1 MNTTTQP
8 KVEATPEVAIVTGAC
23 RGMGLAIAAQLARDG
38 FRVYGID
45 VQEAVLAKA
54 FTEAAAE
61 GLDMRPLPLDL
72 SDPAAIAALPARLG
86 SDYSRLRVLVNNAAI
101 SPKRAGKKIAFIDL
115 SLNDWNAVMGVNLTG
130 AFLMSQICLPPML
143 EAGFGRIVN
152 NSSVGGKTVIG
163 VAVATYNASK
173 AGLLGLTRALAME
186 VSPRGVTVNAIC
198 PGRIETAMTSEAV
211 PETNAALLA
220 RTAVGRFGTTQ
231 EIADLVS
238 FLASRKASFITGAA
252 VDINGGLAMV

>member
-1 MNTTTQP
+1 MNTSDQ
-8 KVEATPEVAIVTGAC
+8 KEVAIVTGAC
-23 RGMGLAIAAQLARDG
+23 RGMGLAIAAQLAKDG
-38 FRVYGID
+38 MRVYGVD
-45 VQEAVLAKA
+45 VLEAELNSA
-54 FTEAAAE
+54 FAGLQAE
-61 GLDMRPLPLDL
+61 GLDVAPLPLDL
-72 SDPAAIAALPARLG
+72 RDPQAVGQLPQRLG
-86 SDYSRLRVLVNNAAI
+86 ADYARLRVLVNNAAV
-101 SPKRAGKKIAFIDL
+101 SPKKAGKKIPFVDL
-115 SLNDWNAVMGVNLTG
+115 SLDDWNLVMSVNLTG

-143 EAGFGRIVN
+143 EAGFGRIIN

-186 VSPRGVTVNAIC
+186 VSPQGVTVNAIC

-211 PETNAALLA
+211 PETNAALLK

-238 FLASRKASFITGAA
+238 FIASRKSSFITGAA
-252 VDINGGLAMV
+252 LDINGGLAMV